1 MAVQKPTKQQIAQA
15 KARAGGNNPIKVT
28 NAGLKKLGSAA
39 VIAASFTPAGRVAR
53 GAVTVAKA
61 ASGARKASTA
71 AKSSRQAYDYAVSG
85 KSANKVIPNVGK
97 AKAEYRYGKDMDIS
111 KTVKIKDAVSPS
123 GRTTSRG
130 GALQVERQ
138 NTRLAAPLSKAE
150 AKGNAR
156 GLKAANAKL
165 SKGNAK
171 REYHKDKIDM
181 IMKSNPKDTKADA
194 ERWAPHP
201 GHASQKSNA
210 RLTEKNKWSSEK
222 QIARYQKKEIK
233 TFRKR
238 SK

>member
-1 MAVQKPTKQQIAQA
+1 MATKPTKQQVAQA
-15 KARAGGNNPIKVT
+15 KARAGGNNPVKVT

-71 AKSSRQAYDYAVSG
+71 AKSSRQAGDYV
-85 KSANKVIPNVGK
+85 
-97 AKAEYRYGKDMDIS
+97 IS
-111 KTVKIKDAVSPS
+111 KESPKRVMTKAGSGGGNYRFGRDTEITKNVSIKDTKSPS
-123 GRTTSRG
+123 GKVSITG
-130 GALQVERQ
+130 GAAQAMRQ
-138 NTRLAAPLSKAE
+138 EMRLSQPVSKAE

-171 REYHKDKIDM
+171 REYDKDKVNM
-181 IMKSNPKDTKADA
+181 VQKANPSMSKSEALLWS
-194 ERWAPHP
+194 RHP
-201 GHASQKSNA
+201 GYASQKSNT
-210 RLTEKNKWSSEK
+210 RTVQGKSTSDK
-222 QIARYQKKEIK
+222 QIAKYQKKEIK